1 MHQIRRLCA
10 IWISFLLIVTLFP
23 NVIFATGEAED
34 VFEGWSLTLG
44 EDIGVNFYLKK
55 DSAYTVHITVG
66 GDEANYEQTETNDN
80 TVITVRTAAAQ
91 MTDTIV
97 FTVKDGENEVHSGEY
112 SVRQYAQSILE
123 GTYDQETRQMVLQML
138 GYGAAAQKY
147 FNYNVENLAN
157 AGYESQISIASVPET
172 VGSIPVTGSVDGIRL
187 YGVSLVFESKVAMRF
202 YFAVSGDIAEYNF
215 SAGNPPVSK
224 NGLYY
229 VEIPGI
235 NPQNYEDMVTLSVSD
250 DTDTMTVGYSPLHY
264 IIRKCHTD
272 TGDELKSLM
281 QGMYG
286 YHLQAKE
293 YHKAVSATQIV
304 MQDSYDMN
312 AEGDDFTISHAAL
325 SGAIE
330 SVTVKNTEISL
341 ADAGLE
347 NNMLTVPAESFCL
360 DDMPSGELT
369 LVVTTDSKTVEVTG
383 EFIWLL
389 NSADELLAMKNHMKP
404 GSDGITYTGHLALAA
419 DIDLTG
425 KLMRYTGMTGTTF
438 TGIFDGRLHTL
449 TGLGANNTN
458 LGLFANVGGTV
469 KNLLLTDC
477 YISDS
482 AATVAGGILT
492 GTLENIYVRGRL
504 LRDGIGM
511 YTDVEQYGA
520 GLLAGRIEETAAVRN
535 VIVEVESTGSSLKMA
550 TAFGKLMRGTTEA
563 VFENCYTVAADGAGY
578 LVYNSGWLK
587 KDFASDSFETMV
599 MLWKDTEAAALAAA
613 LGLERPAEH
622 IVTEQSYDLNST
634 DAQTLTVSGI
644 PVSAADK
651 VTLLGVDGT
660 EVEVTATV
668 ANGTLSITG
677 EAMTAVQGRLAT
689 GQQKMMIYAGEEA
702 YCVSGLELVWV
713 IHTAE
718 ELMDMKSHLTVQ
730 ADGKTVVG
738 AVALGA
744 DIDLAGVNIRTN
756 PMKDTYFKGVFD
768 GRYYTVSNINVIKS
782 ASRVGILGNVYG
794 TVRNL
799 KVVGA
804 AVAADSAAV
813 VGGTLYGAVEN
824 VYVQGVIT
832 GDNMQPT
839 TNMNNFGCGLLAGKI
854 EHDAKI
860 KNCIVE
866 LSEIKED
873 LRLATAYGKQHK
885 LAATEGSVFFNCYA
899 INADGCT
906 FMTFS
911 PKQKVSFAPD
921 TANKNF
927 ASMWQLWQDSEAK
940 ALAQKLGISEPEKPG
955 IAIEMADAYDM
966 NSTDAADLVIEDTRL
981 DGNLVS
987 ITVKGT
993 GITLSGGVLESGRL
1007 TIPAES
1013 FQFDNMPSGNLI
1025 LRVVTDQEDYDIS
1038 GSFVWLVHTKAELLA
1053 MKSHLTTGD
1062 NVIYDGMI
1070 ALGADIT
1077 EDIILNSANAIFT
1090 TAETFAG
1097 TFDGRMHELA
1107 SITAN
1112 TANIGLFTNVSGTIC
1127 NVKVMDALV
1136 QKNTAALVGRIF
1148 TGTMENVYVKG
1159 SVTGDGMAAASN
1171 LNNFGCG
1178 LPVARYQYG
1187 AAMNNVIVE
1196 ATEIADGLR
1205 LATAFGKLGDY
1216 KTKDVIF
1223 TNCFAVG
1230 AGDAAYM
1237 NYVSG
1242 QTTADKLAF
1251 AEGTTNGNYESYT
1264 ALWEDT
1270 EGYARNLAENV
1281 LKLAEPAKETV
1292 QITLEDSFDMNV
1304 SDGNFVLTDTRFT
1317 GVLSSVA
1324 VQGTQITLSGAVLAD
1339 GVLTIPAESFQL
1351 EDMPSGMLTLT
1362 AETDTATYKITG
1374 DFIWVINS
1382 ASELLKM
1389 KNHMTTADETIYNGM
1404 LALGA
1409 DIDLSNVTIKNNG
1422 LSGKTYAG
1430 TFDGRMHTL
1439 SNMNAN
1445 AGNVGLFGYVSG
1457 TVRNLKITNATVSSY
1472 TAAVVG
1478 GTLSGTL
1485 ENIYV
1490 QGSITKD
1497 GMAATSKLANFGCG
1511 LLAAR
1516 IQAGAKINNCI
1527 VELTSIADGLR
1538 LATAFGKMHQSS
1550 AATESSVFSNC
1561 YAIGAD
1567 GCTFMKYGTWEKV
1580 SFTEGGSN
1588 KNFADMEALLADPE
1602 AAELFFNLMPNV
1614 DIADDGIEDY
1624 SVAGTTHSYK
1634 TAATE
1639 NFILQNGESGYAVV
1653 ISQAADKRIITAA
1666 KDFCTFFQ
1674 EATGVTLPTVYAENI
1689 TSFTDQSRYIVIGE
1703 NTLTQSAGLQVD
1715 LSVVGAQG
1723 FQIKTVHNSVFVLG
1737 TNAGA
1742 QYGTYQ
1748 LLTELFQFEYFGKDS
1763 YRLLSNVKEVPLVNY
1778 DITDVPDISI
1788 RRPNYLFLMG
1798 DSVTSDRMR
1807 LMNWGDL
1814 IIPVGGLYVHNSS
1827 KYISKTDYPDK
1838 DAWFATDGKNLC
1850 YTAHGDESEKAQMQA
1865 IVADVIIT
1873 HLEENPT
1880 KTLITMTQEDT
1891 QTLCTCSACSE
1902 MMQSYNGSQA
1912 ASVVIFLNGVCELV
1926 EQHFTDGETGQC
1938 EREFSIL
1945 FFAYHATNKPPAVYD
1960 ENRQTYVPV
1969 DEKVVCNEHLI
1980 PYFAETNADYTT
1992 NFYDAESVN
2001 LDYGENLKG
2010 WAALS
2015 EKVYFWMYSTNF
2027 KYYLTPY
2034 NTFDSTQA
2042 NYKFAIENHVDFIY
2056 DQAQSNQTGT
2066 ATGWSWLKMYL
2077 YSKLTWNVD
2086 QNRDALIRDFMEGFY
2101 GPAAETV
2108 KEVFRQ
2114 WKLYAAY
2121 QTKVLGYSGSRSVFY
2136 EALDSALWNQ
2146 RLLQQWAD
2154 MLTQAMEEISY
2165 LKDSNQTLY
2174 ERYLKNIATE
2184 RIAYNYL
2191 LLELFQ
2197 DSMTEAEI
2205 SLAKEQFY
2213 HDQQLADIGLQGER
2227 TGTVADWMTEM
2238 EISDSGE

>member
-1 MHQIRRLCA
+1 MHSIRKINLTNSAANRGLFSNVSGKICNLKILDA
-10 IWISFLLIVTLFP
+10 AVGCYTAPVVGMALSGTLENIYVKGTITADGMGPGNNLNNFGCGLLAGRYVEGAAVT
-23 NVIFATGEAED
+23 NVIVEVGSMKEGLRLATA
-34 VFEGWSLTLG
+34 LG
-44 EDIGVNFYLKK
+44 KFGDNQVNADIFQNC
-55 DSAYTVHITVG
+55 YTVGADGAVYM
-66 GDEANYEQTETNDN
+66 NYRQAPAT
-80 TVITVRTAAAQ
+80 TAQKLNFSAASGNRNF
-91 MTDTIV
+91 DTIYELWEHSKARYLAEEV
-97 FTVKDGENEVHSGEY
+97 F
-112 SVRQYAQSILE
+112 RLE
-123 GTYDQETRQMVLQML
+123 APL
-138 GYGAAAQKY
+138 
-147 FNYNVENLAN
+147 
-157 AGYESQISIASVPET
+157 P
-172 VGSIPVTGSVDGIRL
+172 
-187 YGVSLVFESKVAMRF
+187 GVSL
-202 YFAVSGDIAEYNF
+202 
-215 SAGNPPVSK
+215 AG
-224 NGLYY
+224 
-229 VEIPGI
+229 
-235 NPQNYEDMVTLSVSD
+235 
-250 DTDTMTVGYSPLHY
+250 
-264 IIRKCHTD
+264 
-272 TGDELKSLM
+272 
-281 QGMYG
+281 
-286 YHLQAKE
+286 
-293 YHKAVSATQIV
+293 
-304 MQDSYDMN
+304 SYDMN
-312 AEGDDFTISHAAL
+312 NGVDFTVTDEKLI
-325 SGAIE
+325 GTVKY
-330 SVTVKNTEISL
+330 VTVKGTEHSL
-341 ADAGLE
+341 AGAVIQG
-347 NNMLTVPAESFCL
+347 NTLTVPAASFQLDSMPSGALTLVVETDQTKVEIHGEFIWIIHDLAGLKGMKNHLIADGTFYTGSLALGSDITEELTITYGECIFSDKETFAGTFDGRFHSIHQLKLHTNAGNRGLFSNVSGKVCNLKILNAKVNSYHAPVVGMALSGTLENIYVKGKVTGDGMSASTNFNNFGCSLLAGRYKEGASVKNVIVEAIGLPKTLRMATAMGKFADDQVTEAIFENCYTVNAEARVFMDFQPAPSTTAYKHDFTPGTDNRNFATMYDLWCDEKAVVLARDVFQLAQPETPKPVGPADTPDPTVTVTFGGSYEMNGASGTEFILEDALLTGGLQKVMVADTYVELPNVTLEQGRLTIPAESFL
-360 DDMPSGELT
+360 QEDMPSGTLT
-369 LVVTTDSKTVEVTG
+369 LLLQTDSEIIGVTG

-1497 GMAATSKLANFGCG
+1497 GMAATSNLANFGCG

-1527 VELTSIADGLR
+1527 VELTSVADELR
-1538 LATAFGKMHQSS
+1538 LATAMGKLHQST
-1550 AATESSVFSNC
+1550 AKESNVFTNC
-1561 YAIGAD
+1561 YAVNAD
-1567 GCTFMKYGTWEKV
+1567 GCTFMKHGTWEKV

-1588 KNFADMEALLADPE
+1588 KNFADMAALLADPH
-1602 AAELFFNLMPNV
+1602 AALLAKELGLLGSETEELNIAMAAPYDMDAKGEDFVIENSKLTGMLLSVTVQGTDIVLSDAALTNGMLTIPAKSFRLDHMPSGRLTLMVVSDKMTCRITGNFVWIIDNASELLKMKNHMTTGDETIYDGMLALSADMDLQKVTIKNNGLSGKTFAGSFDGRMHTLSNMNANTGNIGLFGYVSGTVRNLKITNATVSSYTAAVVGGTLTGTLENIYVQGSITKDGMAATSKLANFGCGLLAARIQAGAKINNCIV
-1614 DIADDGIEDY
+1614 ELSFMADGLRLATAFGKLHQSAAVTEKSVFTNCYAIGADDCTFMKYGTWTKQ
-1624 SVAGTTHSYK
+1624 SFTAGSSNQNFASM
-1634 TAATE
+1634 AA
-1639 NFILQNGESGYAVV
+1639 LL
-1653 ISQAADKRIITAA
+1653 ADETAA
-1666 KDFCTFFQ
+1666 K
-1674 EATGVTLPTVYAENI
+1674 LAEKMEL
-1689 TSFTDQSRYIVIGE
+1689 TS
-1703 NTLTQSAGLQVD
+1703 
-1715 LSVVGAQG
+1715 
-1723 FQIKTVHNSVFVLG
+1723 
-1737 TNAGA
+1737 
-1742 QYGTYQ
+1742 
-1748 LLTELFQFEYFGKDS
+1748 
-1763 YRLLSNVKEVPLVNY
+1763 
-1778 DITDVPDISI
+1778 
-1788 RRPNYLFLMG
+1788 
-1798 DSVTSDRMR
+1798 
-1807 LMNWGDL
+1807 
-1814 IIPVGGLYVHNSS
+1814 
-1827 KYISKTDYPDK
+1827 
-1838 DAWFATDGKNLC
+1838 
-1850 YTAHGDESEKAQMQA
+1850 
-1865 IVADVIIT
+1865 
-1873 HLEENPT
+1873 
-1880 KTLITMTQEDT
+1880 
-1891 QTLCTCSACSE
+1891 
-1902 MMQSYNGSQA
+1902 
-1912 ASVVIFLNGVCELV
+1912 
-1926 EQHFTDGETGQC
+1926 
-1938 EREFSIL
+1938 
-1945 FFAYHATNKPPAVYD
+1945 
-1960 ENRQTYVPV
+1960 
-1969 DEKVVCNEHLI
+1969 
-1980 PYFAETNADYTT
+1980 
-1992 NFYDAESVN
+1992 
-2001 LDYGENLKG
+2001 
-2010 WAALS
+2010 
-2015 EKVYFWMYSTNF
+2015 
-2027 KYYLTPY
+2027 
-2034 NTFDSTQA
+2034 
-2042 NYKFAIENHVDFIY
+2042 
-2056 DQAQSNQTGT
+2056 
-2066 ATGWSWLKMYL
+2066 
-2077 YSKLTWNVD
+2077 
-2086 QNRDALIRDFMEGFY
+2086 
-2101 GPAAETV
+2101 
-2108 KEVFRQ
+2108 
-2114 WKLYAAY
+2114 
-2121 QTKVLGYSGSRSVFY
+2121 
-2136 EALDSALWNQ
+2136 
-2146 RLLQQWAD
+2146 
-2154 MLTQAMEEISY
+2154 
-2165 LKDSNQTLY
+2165 
-2174 ERYLKNIATE
+2174 
-2184 RIAYNYL
+2184 
-2191 LLELFQ
+2191 
-2197 DSMTEAEI
+2197 
-2205 SLAKEQFY
+2205 
-2213 HDQQLADIGLQGER
+2213 
-2227 TGTVADWMTEM
+2227 
-2238 EISDSGE
+2238 